1 MRFEQRTISC
11 YLSKT
16 TFIIRTTMDAGLE
29 EKIQSQGMTPGT
41 VAQQIENFKNGFP
54 FLKITAPAT
63 PGDGIRVLS
72 EDELAHFT
80 QTYPKRAAQL
90 DVVKFVPASGA
101 ASRMFKDLFS
111 FLDGDGDHSKSA
123 FTQKFIANIDKF
135 AFYSDLDAALKA
147 QGSSIQASLDEGDS
161 KKIVSALLGEDGL
174 GYGNLPKG
182 LLRFHRYDTE
192 NRTPAQEH
200 LVEGLQ
206 YAVGKNNKVRIHF
219 TVSPEHE
226 EKFKAE
232 IASVLPVLKAG
243 SGVDFEVTYSQQK
256 KSTDTIAVNMDNTP
270 FEEEDGSLLFRP
282 AGHGALL
289 DNLNDIEADLIFIKN
304 IDNVVPDRIKGT
316 TKDYKMAIAGLLLE
330 VQEKV
335 FQALR
340 GMESEYRDAY
350 AEMAERVFTGDLGGK
365 LPADFQT
372 YSSNEKANFLKAK
385 LNRPIRVC
393 GMVKNTGEPG
403 GGPFWIQEADGSQ
416 SLQILETAQ
425 IDLGDPESKKH
436 FQGSTHFNPVDLVC
450 GTKDYT
456 GNSFDLMKYRDM
468 QTGFI
473 TEKSKSGRD
482 LKALELP
489 GLWNGAMAGWNTLF
503 VEVPLITFNPV
514 KTVNDLLRDEHQ

>member
-1 MRFEQRTISC
+1 
-11 YLSKT
+11 
-16 TFIIRTTMDAGLE
+16 MDAGLKAKIE
-29 EKIQSQGMTPGT
+29 EQGMDPET

-54 FLKITAPAT
+54 YLKIVAPAT

-72 EDELAHFT
+72 EAELTHYT
-80 QTYPKRAAQL
+80 DTYPAKAAQIE
-90 DVVKFVPASGA
+90 VVKFVPASGA
-101 ASRMFKDLFS
+101 ASRMFKDLYS
-111 FLDGDGDHSKSA
+111 FLDGDGDLSKSE
-123 FTQKFIANIDKF
+123 FTQKFTSYLSKF
-135 AFYSDLDAALKA
+135 AFKSDLDGALTA
-147 QGSSIQASLDEGDS
+147 QGSSTQACLDSGDY
-161 KKIVSALLGEDGL
+161 KKIVAALLSEEGL

-182 LLRFHRYDTE
+182 LLRFHKYSSE

-206 YAVGKNNKVRIHF
+206 YAVGKDNTVRIHF

-232 IASVLPVLKAG
+232 IAAVLPALMTSSGLK
-243 SGVDFEVTYSQQK
+243 FEVTYSQQK
-256 KSTDTIAVNMDNTP
+256 KSTDTIAVNTDNTP
-270 FEEEDGSLLFRP
+270 FVEDDGSLLFRP

-289 DNLNDIEADLIFIKN
+289 DNLNDVNADLIFIKN
-304 IDNVVPDRIKGT
+304 VDNVVPDRIKGT

-330 VQEKV
+330 VQAKIFE
-335 FQALR
+335 ALR
-340 GMESEYRDAY
+340 ALDSGIDADSVAHASKVY
-350 AEMAERVFTGDLGGK
+350 EKDLGGK
-365 LPADFQT
+365 IPAT
-372 YSSNEKANFLKAK
+372 VSSGSLEEIGKFLRTK

-403 GGPFWIQEADGSQ
+403 GGPFWIQESDGSL

-425 IDLGDPESKKH
+425 IDLNDPESKTH
-436 FQGSTHFNPVDLVC
+436 FSASTHFNPVDLVC
-450 GTKDYT
+450 GTKDYQ

-473 TEKSKSGRD
+473 TEKSKGGRD